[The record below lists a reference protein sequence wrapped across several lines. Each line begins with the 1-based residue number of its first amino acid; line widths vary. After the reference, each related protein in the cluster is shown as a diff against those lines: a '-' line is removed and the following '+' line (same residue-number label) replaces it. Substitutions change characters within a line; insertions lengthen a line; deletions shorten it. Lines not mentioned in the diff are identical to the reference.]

1 MPEKLKFEKIQHK
14 LRILCLG
21 KTVSKE
27 KGERKT
33 VFSMQ
38 EIRERAFMNLL
49 ENELCAI
56 FVQSKE

>member
-1 MPEKLKFEKIQHK
+1 MPEKLKFEKIQCK

-27 KGERKT
+27 KRERKT
-33 VFSMQ
+33 AFSTQ

-49 ENELCAI
+49 EDELCTI